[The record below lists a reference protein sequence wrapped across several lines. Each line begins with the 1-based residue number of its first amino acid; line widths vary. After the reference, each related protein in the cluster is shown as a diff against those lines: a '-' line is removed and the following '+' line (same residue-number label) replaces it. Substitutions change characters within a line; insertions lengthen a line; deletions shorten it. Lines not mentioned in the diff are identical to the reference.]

1 MDLPEPEFKA
11 LISEYLLILGSKYID
26 DESLYLK
33 HLQKQAQLQNTHALR
48 QLSVLQ
54 QFDAITKDIQSQ
66 ITDLN
71 TLGYERIAHVCAAIQ
86 AQPELPFRTT
96 QQWAI
101 CALSGVNSNN
111 SFELTQGNKTI
122 YLDAFY
128 GPFAAMLWLVTH
140 VQEMEHSRIAHFL
153 SSSDAN
159 STLSVIMQDYEKSL
173 TAQQD
178 DLQNLYYNAYRIV
191 WDVLQASREQ
201 IQSNVYKTAVK

>member
-1 MDLPEPEFKA
+1 MDLPEPKFKA

-101 CALSGVNSNN
+101 CALSGVNTNK

-122 YLDAFY
+122 YLMMMMFIYLDAFY
-128 GPFAAMLWLVTH
+128 GPVYGPFAR
-140 VQEMEHSRIAHFL
+140 Q
-153 SSSDAN
+153 
-159 STLSVIMQDYEKSL
+159 TLDVHAII
-173 TAQQD
+173 
-178 DLQNLYYNAYRIV
+178 YR
-191 WDVLQASREQ
+191 
-201 IQSNVYKTAVK
+201 